1 MERYRIELVRIGD
14 EKDETLVALEGSA
27 ELVGRMAGGL
37 VAEAVG
43 AERAA
48 TTVVMPS
55 DRPADVGD
63 DDGKP
68 KRTRRTKAQIAADE
82 AAARIAEQRVA
93 DGAPVTQQLD
103 APAES
108 APVASSGPVPA
119 AAPATPA
126 APVSAAPGVPY
137 DPFAAK

>member
-1 MERYRIELVRIGD
+1 MPERFRIELVRIGWD
-14 EKDETLVALEGSA
+14 TPDETLVALEGSA

-55 DRPADVGD
+55 DRPADAGEPEQ
-63 DDGKP
+63 P
-68 KRTRRTKAQIAADE
+68 KRKRRTKAEIAADE
-82 AAARIAEQRVA
+82 AAAKLAEQRVA

-103 APAES
+103 APVES
-108 APVASSGPVPA
+108 APAASSGPAPA
-119 AAPATPA
+119 AVPPVPPPVASGSDAP
-126 APVSAAPGVPY
+126 PY
-137 DPFAAK
+137 DPFA